1 MRHSKLTALLG
12 ATALGITGLASTS
25 ASAQPALS
33 TATESSS
40 TSTETGSQTYVVLA
54 DRGASAD
61 ALAKQLRAKGEN
73 VVSVNEQIGLVTVAS
88 SDSGFAKKARA
99 MKGVFGASTEGIV
112 GRSPRQRAQAQDK
125 VERPRFDGSSRGK
138 GKGHGKGKGKVTEDT
153 FDHLLWGMDMIDAPE
168 AHRKQMGDKRVK
180 VGIMDTGVDA
190 THPDI
195 APNFDHRLSRNFVTD
210 IPAIDGPCE
219 VESCVDPATVDEGG
233 HGTHVAGTVAAAKN
247 GIGVSGV
254 APKASIVN
262 VRAGQDA
269 GYFFLGPVVDA
280 LTYSADKGLDVV
292 NMSFYVD
299 PWAYN
304 CVDGAP
310 EDSPEEAEA
319 QNMTIEAMSR
329 ALRYAHKKDV
339 TLVGALGNSAE
350 DLANP
355 RMDTSSPNYP
365 EGNEHPRTIDNASCF
380 DLPVEGPHVIGVSAV
395 GPTERKSYF
404 SNYTTDLR
412 SGEIE
417 VSAPGGDSRDNYGTD
432 QYRQPGN
439 LILSSIPKNVALAEG
454 SIDED
459 GNITPDA
466 EGWVL
471 KDCKQVRG
479 REVCGYYEYYQGT
492 SMASPHAAG
501 TAALIV
507 SEYGRPSWRGGF
519 SLDPDRTRRI
529 LMGTARDKACPEPR
543 LFDYPEIPA
552 SYNAECVGDERFN
565 GFYGDGIINAA
576 KAVGVRSGRR

>member
-1 MRHSKLTALLG
+1 MRHSKLMALIG
-12 ATALGITGLASTS
+12 ATALGVTGLAST
-25 ASAQPALS
+25 ASAQS
-33 TATESSS
+33 ATSATSAVATSSS
-40 TSTETGSQTYVVLA
+40 AGSAESYVVLA
-54 DRGASAD
+54 ERGGSAT
-61 ALAKQLRAKGEN
+61 ALAAKLKAQGAT
-73 VVSVNEQIGLVTVAS
+73 VTSVNEQIGLVTVTSKDA
-88 SDSGFAKKARA
+88 GFAKKARA
-99 MKGVFGASTEGIV
+99 VKGVFGASSEGIV
-112 GRSPRQRAQAQDK
+112 GRSPNRPAKDTT
-125 VERPRFDGSSRGK
+125 ERPRMDGPGKSHGKSAHSKK
-138 GKGHGKGKGKVTEDT
+138 GKKGATDT
-153 FDHLLWGMDMIDAPE
+153 LDPLLWGMDMIDAPE
-168 AHRKQMGDKRVK
+168 AHRIESGDKRVK

-195 APNFDHRLSRNFVTD
+195 APNFDHKLSRNFVTD

-233 HGTHVAGTVAAAKN
+233 HGTHVAGTVGAAKN
-247 GIGVSGV
+247 GVGVSGV
-254 APKASIVN
+254 APTASIVN

-299 PWAYN
+299 PWAFN

-329 ALRYAHKKDV
+329 ALRYAHSKDV

-355 RMDTSSPNYP
+355 SMDTSSPNYP
-365 EGNEHPRTIDNASCF
+365 EGNEHPRTIDNASCY

-395 GPTERKSYF
+395 GPSERKAYF
-404 SNYTTDLR
+404 SNYTTDIR

-417 VSAPGGDSRDNYGTD
+417 VSAPGGDYRDYPGTD
-432 QYRQPGN
+432 TFMTPGN
-439 LILSSIPKNVALAEG
+439 LILSSIPRNVALAEG

-471 KDCKQVRG
+471 KDCQTVPGKGEQ
-479 REVCGYYEYYQGT
+479 CGYYEYYQGT

-501 TAALIV
+501 VSALIV
-507 SEYGRPSWRGGF
+507 SAHGKVNGKAGF
-519 SLDPDRTRRI
+519 GLDADRTRQI
-529 LMGTARDKACPEPR
+529 LMDSARDKACPEPR

-552 SYNAECVGDERFN
+552 AYNAECVGDADFN
-565 GFYGDGIINAA
+565 GFYGDGIVNAF
-576 KAVGVRSGRR
+576 KAVTYSG

>member
-1 MRHSKLTALLG
+1 MRHNKLLALVG
-12 ATALGITGLASTS
+12 ATALGVTGLAST
-25 ASAQPALS
+25 ASAQS
-33 TATESSS
+33 ATSATSAVATSSS
-40 TSTETGSQTYVVLA
+40 AATADSYVVLTE
-54 DRGASAD
+54 RGGSAK
-61 ALAKQLRAKGEN
+61 ALAAKLKAQGATIT
-73 VVSVNEQIGLVTVAS
+73 SVNEQIGLVTVTSKDA
-88 SDSGFAKKARA
+88 GFVKKARA
-99 MKGVFGASTEGIV
+99 LKGVFGASSEGIV
-112 GRSPRQRAQAQDK
+112 GRSPNRPAKDTT
-125 VERPRFDGSSRGK
+125 ERPRLAGPGNSHGKSAHSKK
-138 GKGHGKGKGKVTEDT
+138 GKKGATDT
-153 FDHLLWGMDMIDAPE
+153 LDPLLWGMDMIDAPE
-168 AHRKQMGDKRVK
+168 AHAIESGDKRVK

-195 APNFDHRLSRNFVTD
+195 APNFDRKLSRNFVTD
-210 IPAIDGPCE
+210 IPAIDGTCE

-233 HGTHVAGTVAAAKN
+233 HGTHVAGTVGAAKN
-247 GIGVSGV
+247 GVGVSGV
-254 APKASIVN
+254 APTASIVN

-299 PWAYN
+299 PWAFN
-304 CVDGAP
+304 CVGGAP

-329 ALRYAHKKDV
+329 ALRYAHAKDV

-355 RMDTSSPNYP
+355 SMDTSSPNYP
-365 EGNEHPRTIDNASCF
+365 EGNEHPRTIDNASCY

-395 GPTERKSYF
+395 GPSERKAYF
-404 SNYTTDLR
+404 SNYTTDLS

-417 VSAPGGDSRDNYGTD
+417 VSAPGGDYRDYPGTTKFTT
-432 QYRQPGN
+432 PGN
-439 LILSSIPKNVALAEG
+439 LILSSIPRNVALAEG

-471 KDCKQVRG
+471 KDCQTVPGKGEQ
-479 REVCGYYEYYQGT
+479 CGYYEYYQGT

-501 TAALIV
+501 VSALIV
-507 SEYGRPSWRGGF
+507 SAHGKVNGKAGF
-519 SLDPDRTRRI
+519 GLDADRTRQI
-529 LMGTARDKACPEPR
+529 LMDSARDKACPEPR

-552 SYNAECVGDERFN
+552 AYNAECVGGADFN
-565 GFYGDGIINAA
+565 GFYGDGIVNAY
-576 KAVGVRSGRR
+576 KAVTHTG

>member
-1 MRHSKLTALLG
+1 MRHSKLMALIG
-12 ATALGITGLASTS
+12 ATALGVTGLAST
-25 ASAQPALS
+25 ASAQS
-33 TATESSS
+33 ATSATSAVATSSS
-40 TSTETGSQTYVVLA
+40 AGSAESYVVLA
-54 DRGASAD
+54 ERGGSAT
-61 ALAKQLRAKGEN
+61 ALAAKLKAQGAT
-73 VVSVNEQIGLVTVAS
+73 VTSVNEQIGLVTVTSKDA
-88 SDSGFAKKARA
+88 GFAKKARA
-99 MKGVFGASTEGIV
+99 VKGVFGASSEGIV
-112 GRSPRQRAQAQDK
+112 GRSPNRPAKDTT
-125 VERPRFDGSSRGK
+125 ERPRMDGPGKSHGKSAHSKK
-138 GKGHGKGKGKVTEDT
+138 GKKGATDT
-153 FDHLLWGMDMIDAPE
+153 LDPLLWGMDMIDAPE
-168 AHRKQMGDKRVK
+168 AHRIESGDKRVK

-195 APNFDHRLSRNFVTD
+195 APNFDHKLSRNFVTD

-233 HGTHVAGTVAAAKN
+233 HGTHVAGTVGAAKN
-247 GIGVSGV
+247 GVGVSGV
-254 APKASIVN
+254 APTASIVN

-299 PWAYN
+299 PWAFN

-329 ALRYAHKKDV
+329 ALRYAHSKDV

-355 RMDTSSPNYP
+355 SMDTSSPNYP
-365 EGNEHPRTIDNASCF
+365 EGNEHPRTIDNASCY

-395 GPTERKSYF
+395 GPSERKAYF
-404 SNYTTDLR
+404 SNYTTDIR

-417 VSAPGGDSRDNYGTD
+417 VSAPGGDYRDYQGTD
-432 QYRQPGN
+432 TFMTPGN
-439 LILSSIPKNVALAEG
+439 LILSSIPRNVALAEG

-471 KDCKQVRG
+471 KDCQTVPGKGEQ
-479 REVCGYYEYYQGT
+479 CGYYEYYQGT

-501 TAALIV
+501 VSALIV
-507 SEYGRPSWRGGF
+507 SAHGKVNGKAGF
-519 SLDPDRTRRI
+519 GLDADRTRQI
-529 LMGTARDKACPEPR
+529 LMDSARDKACPEPR

-552 SYNAECVGDERFN
+552 AYNAECVGDADFN
-565 GFYGDGIINAA
+565 GFYGDGIVNAF
-576 KAVGVRSGRR
+576 KAVTYSG

>member
-1 MRHSKLTALLG
+1 MRHNKLLALVG
-12 ATALGITGLASTS
+12 ATALGVTGLAST
-25 ASAQPALS
+25 ASAQS
-33 TATESSS
+33 ATSATSAVATSSS
-40 TSTETGSQTYVVLA
+40 AATADSYVVLTE
-54 DRGASAD
+54 RGGSAK
-61 ALAKQLRAKGEN
+61 ALAAKLKAQGATIT
-73 VVSVNEQIGLVTVAS
+73 SVNEQIGLVTVTSKDA
-88 SDSGFAKKARA
+88 GFVKKARA
-99 MKGVFGASTEGIV
+99 LKGVFGASSEGIV
-112 GRSPRQRAQAQDK
+112 GRSPNRPAKDTT
-125 VERPRFDGSSRGK
+125 ERPRLAGPGNSHGKSAHSKK
-138 GKGHGKGKGKVTEDT
+138 GKKGATDT
-153 FDHLLWGMDMIDAPE
+153 LDPLLWGMDMIDAPE
-168 AHRKQMGDKRVK
+168 AHAIESGDKRVK

-195 APNFDHRLSRNFVTD
+195 APNFDRKLSRNFVTD

-233 HGTHVAGTVAAAKN
+233 HGTHVAGTVGAAKN
-247 GIGVSGV
+247 GVGVSGV
-254 APKASIVN
+254 APTASIVN

-299 PWAYN
+299 PWAFN

-329 ALRYAHKKDV
+329 ALRYAHAKDV

-355 RMDTSSPNYP
+355 SMDTSSPNYP
-365 EGNEHPRTIDNASCF
+365 EGNEHPRTIDNASCY

-395 GPTERKSYF
+395 GPSERKAYF
-404 SNYTTDLR
+404 SNYTTDLS

-417 VSAPGGDSRDNYGTD
+417 VSAPGGDYRDYPGTD
-432 QYRQPGN
+432 KFTTPGN
-439 LILSSIPKNVALAEG
+439 LILSSIPRNVALAEG

-459 GNITPDA
+459 GNITPYG

-471 KDCKQVRG
+471 KDCQTVPGKGEQ
-479 REVCGYYEYYQGT
+479 CGYYEYYQGT

-501 TAALIV
+501 VSALIV
-507 SEYGRPSWRGGF
+507 SAHGKVNGKAGF
-519 SLDPDRTRRI
+519 GLDADRTRQI
-529 LMGTARDKACPEPR
+529 LMDSARDKACPEPR

-552 SYNAECVGDERFN
+552 AYNAECVGDADFN
-565 GFYGDGIINAA
+565 GFYGDGIVNAY
-576 KAVGVRSGRR
+576 KAVTHTG